1 MAFTHRP
8 FWQTLVA
15 ADSDENI
22 VLTCDECFAILGYL
36 AEEAAEG
43 ADLQTLQRAA
53 QHHLS
58 HCPDCRAH
66 HVKRLTE
73 LEAQLA
79 ARKNR
84 QGAS

>member
-1 MAFTHRP
+1 MAFMSRP

-15 ADSDENI
+15 ADSGENLA
-22 VLTCDECFAILGYL
+22 LTCDECFAILEYL
-36 AEEAAEG
+36 AEG
-43 ADLQTLQRAA
+43 AHLQTLQKTA

-58 HCPDCRAH
+58 HCPDCREH
-66 HVKRLTE
+66 HLKRLIE

-84 QGAS
+84 PGAS

>member
-1 MAFTHRP
+1 MAFKVRP

-15 ADSDENI
+15 ADSDESI
-22 VLTCDECFAILGYL
+22 ALTCDECFIILEYL

-43 ADLQTLQRAA
+43 ADLQPLQKTA

-58 HCPDCRAH
+58 HCPDCREH
-66 HVKRLTE
+66 HLKRLIE

-79 ARKNR
+79 ARGNSPR
-84 QGAS
+84 AS

>member
-1 MAFTHRP
+1 MALGSRP

-15 ADSDENI
+15 ADSGENI
-22 VLTCDECFAILGYL
+22 VLTCDECFTILEYL

-43 ADLQTLQRAA
+43 ADLQTLQKAA
-53 QHHLS
+53 QHHLT

-66 HVKRLTE
+66 HLKRLIE

-79 ARKNR
+79 TRRNLPR
-84 QGAS
+84 AS

>member
-1 MAFTHRP
+1 MAFTSRP

-15 ADSDENI
+15 ADSDESI
-22 VLTCDECFAILGYL
+22 ALTCDECFIILEYL

-43 ADLQTLQRAA
+43 ADLQTLQQAA
-53 QHHLS
+53 QHHLT
-58 HCPDCRAH
+58 HCPDCREH
-66 HVKRLTE
+66 HLKRLIE

-84 QGAS
+84 PGAS

>member
-1 MAFTHRP
+1 MAFKVRP

-15 ADSDENI
+15 ADSGENI
-22 VLTCDECFAILGYL
+22 ALTCDECFIILEYL

-43 ADLQTLQRAA
+43 ADLQTLQKAA

-58 HCPDCRAH
+58 HCPDCREH
-66 HVKRLTE
+66 YLKRLIE

-79 ARKNR
+79 ARKNHP
-84 QGAS
+84 GAS